1 MKVLIDESAPK
12 ALKVALAASAFDCTT
27 VQEAGW
33 SGKENGELL
42 VLADASFDVV
52 VTIDRN
58 LRYQQNLTGRKIA
71 LLIVRARS
79 NRVVDLEP
87 HFPACMEALRTIHR
101 ARWSTWGHRR
111 SRLFGKEAVEDLFE
125 MAPTEVLGENC
136 NLVLIPPDLGK
147 SDHVE

>member
-1 MKVLIDESAPK
+1 MKVLIDECAPR
-12 ALKVALAASAFDCTT
+12 AMQVALAASGLDCAT

-42 VLADASFDVV
+42 PLADVSFDVL

-71 LLIVRARS
+71 LLVVRART

-87 HFPACMEALRTIHR
+87 HFSACIDALRSIQPGTV
-101 ARWSTWGHRR
+101 
-111 SRLFGKEAVEDLFE
+111 VE
-125 MAPTEVLGENC
+125 VGSS
-136 NLVLIPPDLGK
+136 G
-147 SDHVE
+147 